1 MNEAL
6 EHIAH
11 DVGLDLPAHARLRLA
26 FAQACV
32 ERVRHLLEDAR
43 VLACLDGLVAWLRGD
58 VGDGQLQ
65 ALAAEAAAL
74 ANRHPGSRS
83 LDGVGHAAV
92 SASYAVAKALAGQAL
107 AAADYAAYAAVYA
120 QGGAPAVTDPAAFS
134 TEFQW
139 QARCLADLAT
149 SETPCE
155 PSH

>member
-1 MNEAL
+1 MNQAL
-6 EHIAH
+6 EHVARDI
-11 DVGLDLPAHARLRLA
+11 GLDLPAHARLRFA
-26 FAQACV
+26 FALACA

-43 VLACLDGLVAWLRGD
+43 VLACLDGLGAWLRGESSD
-58 VGDGQLQ
+58 AQLQ
-65 ALAAEAAAL
+65 ALAIEAATL

-107 AAADYAAYAAVYA
+107 AAADYAAYAVVYA
-120 QGGAPAVTDPAAFS
+120 QGGAPAVAEPAAFS

-149 SETPCE
+149 SETPWE
-155 PSH
+155 PSQ